1 MSDLLY
7 LSTGEIESGVFHDT
21 VILVNGKVEADAS
34 SLQENDTVLIIF
46 RGMGLLGFKLDVS
59 PPYWRNITVRTGC
72 SFHRLCK
79 GYASKFLCYIRPVVM
94 SDNGLTITFTDKWAD
109 AILSSLTLNGKSS
122 CICVQLIILK

>member
-46 RGMGLLGFKLDVS
+46 RGMVYPEVDVS
-59 PPYWRNITVRTGC
+59 PPYWHNITVWTGC

-79 GYASKFLCYIRPVVM
+79 GYALKFLCYIRPVVM

-122 CICVQLIILK
+122 CIYVQLIILK